1 MCEPV
6 RMGVT
11 LLDRPNQKNIEKTS
25 IHHFDK
31 LELSN
36 ANLDTL
42 EDLSETFSK
51 KNIG

>member
-1 MCEPV
+1 
-6 RMGVT
+6 MGVT
-11 LLDRPNQKNIEKTS
+11 LLNRPNHKSIEKTS
-25 IHHFDK
+25 LNHFDK

-51 KNIG
+51 KNLA

>member
-1 MCEPV
+1 
-6 RMGVT
+6 MGVT
-11 LLDRPNQKNIEKTS
+11 LLDRPNHKNNERTS
-25 IHHFDK
+25 LNHYDK

-51 KNIG
+51 KNIV